1 MSARAEAA
9 ARLAAPADELYPP
22 VQYGGGWLLLA
33 AAILVVIVLT
43 VWLILFLTR
52 ERPVKAP
59 PADDGRPTAQA
70 LDALRGD
77 YLRRIDEV
85 ERAYAD
91 GALTPRRANHE
102 LSGLTRAF
110 VNEYTGIAAP
120 VMSLDELEAHGVHPA
135 LVDAVKRHYY
145 PSLFARGPVIDPH
158 AGASAAREVVNA
170 WH

>member
-1 MSARAEAA
+1 MSARVEAA
-9 ARLAAPADELYPP
+9 ARLTAPADELYPP

-33 AAILVVIVLT
+33 AAILLLIVLA

-52 ERPVKAP
+52 PRRPR
-59 PADDGRPTAQA
+59 ADATDTALPTAQA
-70 LDALRGD
+70 LEELRAG

-91 GALTPRRANHE
+91 GALSPRRANQE

-110 VNEYTGIAAP
+110 VNEYTGIATP

-145 PSLFARGPVIDPH
+145 PSLFGRGPVIDPH
-158 AGASAAREVVNA
+158 AGAGAAREVVNA